1 MTTTPNV
8 PNTVQELLDRQ
19 EIKEED
25 INFQELAAKCL
36 IKCTAEE
43 NFQVAAV
50 ILESL
55 RDWHLERSRDDGA
68 SPQWLV
74 DAARLDVALKTI
86 NLVSWD

>member
-8 PNTVQELLDRQ
+8 PDTVQELLDLQ
-19 EIKEED
+19 EGTDEP
-25 INFQELAAKCL
+25 NFQELAAKCL
-36 IKCTAEE
+36 IKCSAEE
-43 NFQVAAV
+43 NWQVAAV
-50 ILESL
+50 ILETL
-55 RDWHLERSRDDGA
+55 RDWHLERSRDAGA